1 MARCSPLQVT
11 PAVAW
16 HAAPMDPPAKD
27 VRLGVVGGPAPVCL
41 CCVSQLPAAYFS
53 GYERPLAAAVG
64 GADAITQAARRLL
77 PDARLTR
84 SAVLDVDDFY
94 WYTHHKQRPLPV
106 LRVTF
111 DDPQATWFHIDLTTG
126 AVLER
131 MDASRRWYRILFNAL
146 HSLDFPVLLAYR
158 PAWDLVIISLCR
170 LGLVLSVTAVVL
182 AWRRLRTVW
191 RRSG

>member
-1 MARCSPLQVT
+1 MARCPPLRSRPQWRGTRHPWTLQPRTSGWSGGRASP
-11 PAVAW
+11 
-16 HAAPMDPPAKD
+16 
-27 VRLGVVGGPAPVCL
+27 C
-41 CCVSQLPAAYFS
+41 
-53 GYERPLAAAVG
+53 
-64 GADAITQAARRLL
+64 
-77 PDARLTR
+77 
-84 SAVLDVDDFY
+84 
-94 WYTHHKQRPLPV
+94 
-106 LRVTF
+106 
-111 DDPQATWFHIDLTTG
+111 ATWFHIDLTTG

-158 PAWDLVIISLCR
+158 PAWDLVIISLCG